1 MGEKILAEKFSEFPT
16 GNLCNAHSKV
26 RAMNAAIRS
35 LFPGV
40 KLVGPAKT
48 AITLPGQNAAI
59 HRTLINAKPGDV
71 LVVDGGGSRDFG
83 PFGDILA
90 SACQQRGIAGLVI
103 DSTVRDL
110 AGIQELGFPVF
121 CLGTNP
127 SATVKTDP
135 GKIDVPVNCGEV
147 DVSPGDLIVGDE
159 DGVVVIP
166 KELIRKVLT
175 SAAAIVAREKEIL
188 KEIAEGKT
196 TCEIFKIPL

>member
-1 MGEKILAEKFSEFPT
+1 MSDTGLVNKFKWLPT
-16 GNLCNAHSKV
+16 GNLCNAHPGV
-26 RAMNAAIRS
+26 RAMNADIRP
-35 LFPGV
+35 LFSGA

-59 HRTLINAKPGDV
+59 HRTLINARPGDV
-71 LVVDGGGSRDFG
+71 LVVDGGSSREFG

-90 SACQQRGIAGLVI
+90 SACQGKGIAGLVI

-110 AGIQELGFPVF
+110 AGIRALGFPVF

-135 GKIDVPVNCGEV
+135 GKIDVPVNCGGLSV
-147 DVSPGDLIVGDE
+147 APGDLIIGDE

-166 KELIRKVLT
+166 KKIIQVVLT
-175 SAAAIVAREKEIL
+175 SATAIAEREKSIL
-188 KEIAEGKT
+188 GEIAKGKS